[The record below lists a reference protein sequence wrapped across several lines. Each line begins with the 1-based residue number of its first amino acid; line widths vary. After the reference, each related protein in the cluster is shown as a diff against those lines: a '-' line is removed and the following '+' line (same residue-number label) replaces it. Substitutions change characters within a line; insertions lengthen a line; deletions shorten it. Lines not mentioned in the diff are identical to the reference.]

1 MYENKRTYEKI
12 AGFLLKCMS
21 LNSGYLSHR
30 GGAQKRGE
38 IEMGGS
44 SHDVIENKRSASDDP
59 TMFMKTNNL
68 NHLPHDVYEKKGGYR
83 LGTNALARNALTTEM
98 HARWLAIQKPRGKK
112 GASPPEK

>member
-30 GGAQKRGE
+30 GVAGAQKRGE

-59 TMFMKTNNL
+59 TMLMKTIKL
-68 NHLPHDVYEKKGGYR
+68 NHLSHDVDEKKYG
-83 LGTNALARNALTTEM
+83 
-98 HARWLAIQKPRGKK
+98 
-112 GASPPEK
+112 

>member
-1 MYENKRTYEKI
+1 MYENKRTYGKI
-12 AGFLLKCMS
+12 AGFLQKFMS

-59 TMFMKTNNL
+59 TMLMKTIKL
-68 NHLPHDVYEKKGGYR
+68 YHLSHDVYEKKYG
-83 LGTNALARNALTTEM
+83 
-98 HARWLAIQKPRGKK
+98 
-112 GASPPEK
+112 